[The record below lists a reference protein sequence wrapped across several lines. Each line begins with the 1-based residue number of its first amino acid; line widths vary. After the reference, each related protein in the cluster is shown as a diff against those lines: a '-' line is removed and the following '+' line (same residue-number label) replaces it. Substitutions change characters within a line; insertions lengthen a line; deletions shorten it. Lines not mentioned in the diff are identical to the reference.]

1 MIQRERERY
10 MGEQT
15 LIVIKPDAFER
26 KLTGQILSRF
36 ENKGFLI
43 RELKSYIFSKEKAEE
58 FYFVHRNKP
67 FFSELVSFISSSKVV
82 ACILEG
88 ENAINTVR
96 ILIGSTRSFDAQPG
110 TIRGDYG
117 LGITNNI
124 IHASDSYESFIK
136 ESKVIFK

>member
-1 MIQRERERY
+1 MN
-10 MGEQT
+10 EQT

-26 KLTGQILSRF
+26 KLTGKILSRF

-43 RELKSYIFSKEKAEE
+43 RELKSYIFTKEKAEE
-58 FYFVHRNKP
+58 FYSLHKNKP

-96 ILIGSTRSFDAQPG
+96 LLIGSTRSFDAQPG
-110 TIRGDYG
+110 TIRGDFG

-124 IHASDSYESFIK
+124 IHASDSHESFIK

>member
-1 MIQRERERY
+1 MT
-10 MGEQT
+10 EQT

-36 ENKGFLI
+36 ENKGFI
-43 RELKSYIFSKEKAEE
+43 IKELKSYIFTKEKAEE
-58 FYFVHRNKP
+58 FYSVHKNKS
-67 FFSELVSFISSSKVV
+67 FFTELVSFISSSKVV

-88 ENAINTVR
+88 ENAINTIR
-96 ILIGSTRSFDAQPG
+96 LLIGSTRSFDAQPG

-136 ESKVIFK
+136 ESQVIFK

>member
-1 MIQRERERY
+1 

-58 FYFVHRNKP
+58 FYSVHKNKS

-88 ENAINTVR
+88 ENAINTIR
-96 ILIGSTRSFDAQPG
+96 LLIGSTRSFDAQPG

>member
-1 MIQRERERY
+1 MS
-10 MGEQT
+10 EQT

-26 KLTGQILSRF
+26 KLTGTILSRF
-36 ENKGFLI
+36 EDKGFLI
-43 RELKSYIFSKEKAEE
+43 KELKSYIFTKEKAEV
-58 FYFVHRNKP
+58 FYDAHKNKP
-67 FFSELVSFISSSKVV
+67 FFGELVSFISSSNVV

-88 ENAINTVR
+88 ENSINIVR
-96 ILIGSTRSFDAQPG
+96 LMIGTTRSFEAQPG

-136 ESKVIFK
+136 ESKVIF

>member
-1 MIQRERERY
+1 MS
-10 MGEQT
+10 EQT

-26 KLTGQILSRF
+26 RLTGTILSRF

-43 RELKSYIFSKEKAEE
+43 KELKSYIFTKDKAEE
-58 FYFVHRNKP
+58 FYSPHHNKP
-67 FFSELVSFISSSKVV
+67 FFHELVSFISSSTAVV
-82 ACILEG
+82 CILEG
-88 ENAINTVR
+88 ENAINVVR
-96 ILIGSTRSFDAQPG
+96 QMIGSTRSFEAQPG

-117 LGITNNI
+117 LGITNNV

>member
-1 MIQRERERY
+1 MS
-10 MGEQT
+10 EQT

-26 KLTGQILSRF
+26 RLTGTILSRF

-43 RELKSYIFSKEKAEE
+43 KELKSYIFTKDKAEE
-58 FYFVHRNKP
+58 FYSPHQNKP
-67 FFSELVSFISSSKVV
+67 FFNELVSFISSSTAVV
-82 ACILEG
+82 CILEG
-88 ENAINTVR
+88 ENAINVVR
-96 ILIGSTRSFDAQPG
+96 QMIGSTRSFEAQPG

-117 LGITNNI
+117 LGITNNV

>member
-1 MIQRERERY
+1 MS
-10 MGEQT
+10 EQT

-58 FYFVHRNKP
+58 FYSVHRNKP

-136 ESKVIFK
+136 EFKVIFK

>member
-1 MIQRERERY
+1 MS
-10 MGEQT
+10 EQT

-26 KLTGQILSRF
+26 KLTGTILSRF
-36 ENKGFLI
+36 EDKGFLI
-43 RELKSYIFSKEKAEE
+43 KELKSYIFTKEKAEE
-58 FYFVHRNKP
+58 FYDAHKNKP
-67 FFSELVSFISSSKVV
+67 FFKELVSFISSSNVV

-88 ENAINTVR
+88 ENAINIVR
-96 ILIGSTRSFDAQPG
+96 LMIGTTRSFEAQPG

>member
-1 MIQRERERY
+1 MN
-10 MGEQT
+10 EQT

-26 KLTGQILSRF
+26 KLTGSILSRF
-36 ENKGFLI
+36 ESKGFLI
-43 RELKSYIFSKEKAEE
+43 RELKSYIFTKEKAEE
-58 FYFVHRNKP
+58 FYSVHKNKP

-88 ENAINTVR
+88 ENAIYTVR
-96 ILIGSTRSFDAQPG
+96 LLIGATRAYDAQPG
-110 TIRGDYG
+110 TIRGDFG

-136 ESKVIFK
+136 ESQVIFN

>member
-10 MGEQT
+10 MSEQT

-36 ENKGFLI
+36 ENKGLLI

-58 FYFVHRNKP
+58 FYSVHRKKP

>member
-1 MIQRERERY
+1 MS
-10 MGEQT
+10 EQT
-15 LIVIKPDAFER
+15 LIIIKPDAFQR
-26 KLTGQILSRF
+26 KLTGIILSRF

-43 RELKSYIFSKEKAEE
+43 KELKSYNFTKEKAEE
-58 FYFVHRNKP
+58 FYSDHKNKP
-67 FFSELVSFISSSKVV
+67 FFSELVSFISSSTV
-82 ACILEG
+82 AVCILEG
-88 ENAINTVR
+88 EHAINIVR
-96 ILIGSTRSFDAQPG
+96 QMIGSTRSFEAHPG

>member
-1 MIQRERERY
+1 MS
-10 MGEQT
+10 EQT

-36 ENKGFLI
+36 ENKGLLI

-58 FYFVHRNKP
+58 FYSIHRNKP

>member
-1 MIQRERERY
+1 MSD
-10 MGEQT
+10 QT
-15 LIVIKPDAFER
+15 LIIIKPDAFER
-26 KLTGQILSRF
+26 KITGTILSRF

-43 RELKSYIFSKEKAEE
+43 KELKSYIFTTEKAEE
-58 FYFVHRNKP
+58 FYSDHKNKP
-67 FFSELVSFISSSKVV
+67 FFSELVSFISSSTVV

-88 ENAINTVR
+88 ENAIDIVR
-96 ILIGSTRSFDAQPG
+96 HMIGSTRSFEAQPG

>member
-1 MIQRERERY
+1 

-58 FYFVHRNKP
+58 FYSVHRNKP

-117 LGITNNI
+117 LGITNNV

>member
-1 MIQRERERY
+1 MN
-10 MGEQT
+10 EQT

-26 KLTGQILSRF
+26 KLTGTILSRF
-36 ENKGFLI
+36 EDKGFLI
-43 RELKSYIFSKEKAEE
+43 KELKSYIFTKEKAEE
-58 FYFVHRNKP
+58 FYDAHKNKP
-67 FFSELVSFISSSKVV
+67 FFSELVSFISSSNVV

-88 ENAINTVR
+88 ENAINIVR
-96 ILIGSTRSFDAQPG
+96 LMIGTTRSFEAQPG

>member
-1 MIQRERERY
+1 MS
-10 MGEQT
+10 EQT
-15 LIVIKPDAFER
+15 LIIIKPDAFDR
-26 KLTGQILSRF
+26 KLTGIILSRF

-43 RELKSYIFSKEKAEE
+43 KELKSYIFTKEKAEE
-58 FYFVHRNKP
+58 FYSDHKNKS
-67 FFSELVSFISSSKVV
+67 FFSELVSFISSSTVV

-88 ENAINTVR
+88 ENAINIVR
-96 ILIGSTRSFDAQPG
+96 QMIGSTRSFEAHPG